1 MRLVKWVRV
10 KPQREVQLAENPRLQ
25 AIKRWLG
32 KDEHNTI
39 LGADAFAHLYEET
52 HLVIFRYVYG
62 LSGGPLQEVEDLT
75 AETYERAWRTRQRFQ
90 GDEQA
95 ALGWLLRIA
104 RNLAIDLFRR
114 RKVHGGYED
123 LQIDLLVD
131 SSILPE
137 MNVVIREQMEIL
149 WRLLGRLPEEVREM
163 IVLRYMLGWKIR
175 QVGIYLHMNENSVS
189 VTIGRALK
197 GLRRDWLRLQ
207 EEEHE

>member
-1 MRLVKWVRV
+1 LN
-10 KPQREVQLAENPRLQ
+10 ENSRLQ
-25 AIKRWLG
+25 SIKRWFG
-32 KDEHNTI
+32 NDDETTI
-39 LGADAFAHLYEET
+39 LSADAFARLYEES

-62 LSGGPLQEVEDLT
+62 LTGGPLQEVEDLT

-95 ALGWLLRIA
+95 ALSWLLRIA

-114 RKVHGGYED
+114 RKVHHEYED

-131 SSILPE
+131 SKILPE
-137 MNVVIREQMEIL
+137 MNVVVREQMEIL
-149 WRLLGRLPEEVREM
+149 WRLLGRLPEDVREM

-175 QVGIYLHMNENSVS
+175 QVGVYLHMSENSVS

-207 EEEHE
+207 EEEHG